1 MKWHVTLEIEND
13 SLIDESSI
21 EERVWVMKQ
30 FRMYSSL
37 HVGGDMGDILDAKVI
52 NVRVIESQA
61 AKGSEQ

>member
-1 MKWHVTLEIEND
+1 MIKWRVTLEIEND

-30 FRMYSSL
+30 FRRYSSL

-52 NVRVIESQA
+52 SVRVIESQS
-61 AKGSEQ
+61 AKE